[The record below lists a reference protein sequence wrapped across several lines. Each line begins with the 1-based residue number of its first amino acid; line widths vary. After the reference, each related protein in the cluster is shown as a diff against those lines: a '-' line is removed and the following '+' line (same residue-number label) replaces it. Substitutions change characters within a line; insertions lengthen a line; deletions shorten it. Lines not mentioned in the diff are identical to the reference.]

1 MLRLALLMI
10 ASQINKS
17 ESSNMPLQPLLWAG
31 SWRACVASAF
41 SNAGGKPSLCSGRGA
56 CRGCQA
62 QLAPPAL
69 RMVGEDTS
77 PHTAPAG
84 VSPEQGTAAA
94 R

>member
-1 MLRLALLMI
+1 MRSPMLV
-10 ASQINKS
+10 
-17 ESSNMPLQPLLWAG
+17 ESLH
-31 SWRACVASAF
+31 SAPGEEP
-41 SNAGGKPSLCSGRGA
+41 AE
-56 CRGCQA
+56 GCQA
-62 QLAPPAL
+62 WLAPPAL